1 MTAANDFTGWCLTIT
16 TTRTIRIVN
25 QKEKQNLPPG
35 QQLVAKGK
43 WPLVGERESAKSTD
57 PWTLTVQGLVDSPQ
71 EFSWQ
76 QLKQFPVVESTIDIH
91 CVTRWSKLGVSF
103 QGFSLQHLVDLCQV
117 NAQAKFVSFVARTDR
132 QHSSSLPLDEALR
145 LNTMLAYA
153 CEGEDLPEQHGGP
166 LRGVVPGK
174 YFYKSVKWVQRIEF
188 LSEDRLGFWEAES
201 GYHNV
206 ADPWKEQRYIASSIS
221 KRESESL
228 IEKRDFAGREL
239 LGIEVAGHDLSE
251 LLAEKAQLR
260 NANFSGCQLQRANF
274 GSANLSNANFRS
286 ANLNHASFQDADL
299 EGADLTGADLRGAD
313 LSGCSLFGATFCDE
327 KDGTIQNAAKFDAET
342 IIDRAST
349 DALTDLQKQFVIR
362 FLDGQA
368 Q

>member
-1 MTAANDFTGWCLTIT
+1 M
-16 TTRTIRIVN
+16 
-25 QKEKQNLPPG
+25 
-35 QQLVAKGK
+35 
-43 WPLVGERESAKSTD
+43 
-57 PWTLTVQGLVDSPQ
+57 
-71 EFSWQ
+71 
-76 QLKQFPVVESTIDIH
+76 
-91 CVTRWSKLGVSF
+91 
-103 QGFSLQHLVDLCQV
+103 
-117 NAQAKFVSFVARTDR
+117 
-132 QHSSSLPLDEALR
+132 
-145 LNTMLAYA
+145 
-153 CEGEDLPEQHGGP
+153 
-166 LRGVVPGK
+166 
-174 YFYKSVKWVQRIEF
+174 
-188 LSEDRLGFWEAES
+188 
-201 GYHNV
+201 

-274 GSANLSNANFRS
+274 GSANFSNANFRS